1 MEKIKNNIEKI
12 RSKLPYEVILVGV
25 TKNRSIAEIEA
36 VIKSGVMDLGENR
49 VQEFKEKYEQL
60 PKGIKWHLIG
70 HLQKN
75 KVKYVVGKVFLIHS
89 VDSVDLAKAL
99 DRESNK
105 KQVVTDILIQINVSK
120 EESKYG
126 LDPEDLP
133 EALKEISTLENIRVK
148 GLMTIA
154 PNTENIDVLK
164 DIFATTRAIYDKIKE
179 NVKEYANV
187 EMTYLSMGMTNDF
200 ELAVEA
206 GSNMVR
212 IGSGLFE

>member
-49 VQEFKEKYEQL
+49 VQEFKEKYEHL

>member
-12 RSKLPYEVILVGV
+12 RSKLPYEVLLVGV
-25 TKNRSIAEIEA
+25 TKNRSIAEIEE

-49 VQEFKEKYEQL
+49 VQEFKEKYERL
-60 PKGIKWHLIG
+60 PKEIKWHLIG

-89 VDSVDLAKAL
+89 VDSVGLAKAL
-99 DRESNK
+99 DKESNK

-126 LDPEDLP
+126 LDPKDLS

-154 PNTENIDVLK
+154 PNTENIDALK